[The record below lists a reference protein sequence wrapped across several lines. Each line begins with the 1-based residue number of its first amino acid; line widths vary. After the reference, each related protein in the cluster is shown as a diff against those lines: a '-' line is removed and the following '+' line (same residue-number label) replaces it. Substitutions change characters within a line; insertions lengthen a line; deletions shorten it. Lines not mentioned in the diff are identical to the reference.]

1 MFITFRDEPY
11 RVMASQHI
19 KQARGAG
26 ILKAKLKNLLSGA
39 ITEQSFKDSDRLE
52 EGNLSHDEAQFLY
65 KDGASYHFM
74 NMETYDQFELPSDLV
89 GQQGELLKDG
99 TMVDLLS
106 FRDKPIGV
114 NLPPKIDLE
123 VTYTESVSSGNTVS
137 SVLKDAKVETGATI
151 KVPAFVKI
159 GDRIRINTETGE
171 YVERVR

>member
-1 MFITFRDEPY
+1 
-11 RVMASQHI
+11 
-19 KQARGAG
+19 
-26 ILKAKLKNLLSGA
+26 
-39 ITEQSFKDSDRLE
+39 
-52 EGNLSHDEAQFLY
+52 
-65 KDGASYHFM
+65 M